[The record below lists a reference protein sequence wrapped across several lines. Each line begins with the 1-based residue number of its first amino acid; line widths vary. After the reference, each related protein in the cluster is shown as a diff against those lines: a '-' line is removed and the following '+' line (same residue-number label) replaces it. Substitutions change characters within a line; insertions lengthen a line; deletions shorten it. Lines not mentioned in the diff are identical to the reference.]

1 VGALYETAVFGEIRK
16 AISLMSPRPIVHHWR
31 TGNGAEVDFLLE
43 RDGTFFPVEVK
54 AASRPSRGDT
64 SGITAF
70 RKTYPHRKV
79 ARGLVVAPCDA
90 LLPLSKDDFAMP
102 WDAVVRS

>member
-1 VGALYETAVFGEIRK
+1 
-16 AISLMSPRPIVHHWR
+16 
-31 TGNGAEVDFLLE
+31 VDFLLE

-70 RKTYPHRKV
+70 RKTYPRLRIAK
-79 ARGLVVAPCDA
+79 GLVVAPCEA
-90 LLPLSKDDFAMP
+90 MLPLSEDDFAMP
-102 WDAVVRS
+102 WDAVARP